1 MQLSVVPHYT
11 NITVTGGLKTSAWDS
26 RCGWILVF
34 RANGSVSVAETGTNS
49 VFSNFWVLEALL
61 DLYPIKTMS
70 LVMWVNQEKL
80 VTLQFG
86 SQQLLDLEE
95 EVEMVKEVV
104 MGEHIALWVLLH
116 NEEDVT
122 MQQQELQ

>member
-1 MQLSVVPHYT
+1 MQFSVVPHYT
-11 NITVTGGLKTSAWDS
+11 NVTVTGGLKTSAWDS
-26 RCGWILVF
+26 RCGWNLVF

-61 DLYPIKTMS
+61 DLYPIKAMS

-80 VTLQFG
+80 VTLQFV

-104 MGEHIALWVLLH
+104 MGEHIALLVLLH

-122 MQQQELQ
+122 MQQELQ